1 MRSNVTRAWVATVVV
16 LSSLIPLALLGA
28 FAFYAHGGLYDGY
41 QGGSISALIAMAILV
56 PVLSHRERFFSLNT
70 KRQNGILV
78 LSLGLLVITYL
89 FVLSTMSG
97 PVN

>member
-1 MRSNVTRAWVATVVV
+1 MRSSVTRTWVATVVV

-41 QGGSISALIAMAILV
+41 QGSISALIAMATLV
-56 PVLSHRERFFSLNT
+56 PVLSHREKFFSLNT
-70 KRQNGILV
+70 KRQSGIFV
-78 LSLGLLVITYL
+78 FSLGLLVITYL

-97 PVN
+97 PVK

>member
-41 QGGSISALIAMAILV
+41 QGSISALIAMAILV

-70 KRQNGILV
+70 KRQIGVLV

>member
-41 QGGSISALIAMAILV
+41 QGGASA
-56 PVLSHRERFFSLNT
+56 H
-70 KRQNGILV
+70 
-78 LSLGLLVITYL
+78 
-89 FVLSTMSG
+89 
-97 PVN
+97 